1 MTSIE
6 LDMIQTAGVGALA
19 LVVGMILTRRVAFLQ
34 RFCIPSP
41 VSGGIIFSLITLAL
55 YGWCNIEVSFYGT
68 LKDVCMLAFFT
79 SVGFQSDLK
88 VLKQGGKALVVML
101 ILLVLI
107 ISLQNLMPW
116 GITRLM
122 KVDPLI
128 GIAAGSI
135 SMTGGHGTAGG
146 FASVLEQ
153 MGLQGAG
160 TIGMAAATFG
170 LIAGSM
176 IGGPMAEYLIRKKL
190 THEQMQPPTEEI
202 DPAMAGIES
211 DEASPAGRAKRV
223 SSNEQE
229 FQQYAKASYC
239 ILLAMAGGAFHIPA
253 PKVRAI
259 RLVGELRPGVS
270 AKDVILKVLEK
281 FGTKGNVGWIFEYTG
296 PGVATLDVPSRA
308 TITNMGAELG
318 VTTSVFPSD
327 AVTRQFL
334 AAQGREADWTEI
346 AADDGAAYDDVFEVD
361 LGALE
366 PLAAAPHSPGNVVT
380 VKSFAGTRVNQIM
393 IGSCT
398 NSSYRDIRTV
408 AQILEG
414 RHVADDVEVGIA
426 CGSRQVVN
434 MLAADGSL
442 ATLIK
447 AGCRILENACGF
459 CIGAHMSPATGAV
472 SLRTNNRNF
481 EGRSG
486 TKSAQVYLVS
496 PETAAASALTGVVTA
511 CESVEPVMA
520 PEKFPIDDAMFL
532 YRDTA
537 GKGVPGTP
545 IVRGPNI
552 ATVPRGEP
560 LPDALHACAA
570 IKVGDKITTD
580 HIMPAGARLKF
591 RSNVP
596 EYSKY
601 VFEPC
606 DPTFQ
611 ARCLANK
618 ANGAANVIIAGES
631 YGQGS
636 SREHAALCP
645 MYLGVKAVIA
655 KSIERIHRANL
666 INFGIVPF
674 TFEDPADYDKVS
686 QGDGLSFTGLR
697 AAIEGDGRLSIAT
710 PNARIRVRTTL
721 SEREKHLVLC
731 GGLLA
736 SL

>member
-1 MTSIE
+1 MKNHALNVVQKILSKHTVEGDPAKDPEIGIRIDQTLTQDATGTMAYLQFESMGVKHVKNDLAVSYVDHNTVQIGFENADDHDFLASIAKKYG
-6 LDMIQTAGVGALA
+6 IVYSKAGNGICHQLH
-19 LVVGMILTRRVAFLQ
+19 LE
-34 RFCIPSP
+34 RFGKPGTTLLGSDSHTP
-41 VSGGIIFSLITLAL
+41 TGGGIGQIA
-55 YGWCNIEVSFYGT
+55 
-68 LKDVCMLAFFT
+68 
-79 SVGFQSDLK
+79 
-88 VLKQGGKALVVML
+88 
-101 ILLVLI
+101 
-107 ISLQNLMPW
+107 
-116 GITRLM
+116 
-122 KVDPLI
+122 I
-128 GIAAGSI
+128 G
-135 SMTGGHGTAGG
+135 AGG
-146 FASVLEQ
+146 
-153 MGLQGAG
+153 
-160 TIGMAAATFG
+160 ID
-170 LIAGSM
+170 IA
-176 IGGPMAEYLIRKKL
+176 
-190 THEQMQPPTEEI
+190 
-202 DPAMAGIES
+202 
-211 DEASPAGRAKRV
+211 V
-223 SSNEQE
+223 
-229 FQQYAKASYC
+229 
-239 ILLAMAGGAFHIPA
+239 AMAGGAFHIPA

-259 RLVGELRPGVS
+259 VLKGKLRKGVS

-327 AVTRQFL
+327 KVTKQFL
-334 AAQGREADWTEI
+334 AAQGRAKDFTEI
-346 AADDGAAYDDVFEVD
+346 VADKGAAYDDTFTVD
-361 LGALE
+361 LSKLE
-366 PLAAAPHSPGNVVT
+366 PLAAAPHSPGNIVT
-380 VKSFAGTRVNQIM
+380 VKSMKGTKVNQIM

-408 AQILEG
+408 AQILKG
-414 RHVADDVEVGIA
+414 KHVAEDVEVGIA

-442 ATLIK
+442 AILIK

-459 CIGAHMSPATGAV
+459 CIGAHMSPSTNAV

-496 PETAAASALTGVVTA
+496 PETAAASALTGLFTTCA
-511 CESVEPVMA
+511 GTKSVPA
-520 PEKFPIDDAMFL
+520 PKKFPIDDEMFL
-532 YRDTA
+532 YRKTA
-537 GKGVPGTP
+537 GKGVPGTK

-552 ATVPRGEP
+552 ATVPKGVP
-560 LPDALHACAA
+560 LAKDLKGVAA

-596 EYSKY
+596 QYAKF
-601 VFEPC
+601 VFEAMSDC
-606 DPTFQ
+606 VAQERGSGVPTASFHD
-611 ARCLANK
+611 ACLAFK
-618 ANGAANVIIAGES
+618 DAGLANVIVAGES

-674 TFEDPADYDKVS
+674 VFENPKDYDKLAA
-686 QGDGLSFTGLR
+686 GDALEIGGIR
-697 AAIEGDGRLSIAT
+697 AAVEGDGTAVLKVKGTSIPVKTSLSD
-710 PNARIRVRTTL
+710 
-721 SEREKHLVLC
+721 REKHLLLC

>member
-1 MTSIE
+1 MKKMNVVQKILSKHLVEGNPATDSEIGIRIDQTLTQDATGTMAYLQFESMGVKHVKNDLAVSYVDHNTVQIGFENADDHDFLASIAKKYG
-6 LDMIQTAGVGALA
+6 IVYSKAGNGICHQLH
-19 LVVGMILTRRVAFLQ
+19 LE
-34 RFCIPSP
+34 RFGKPGTTLLGSDSHTP
-41 VSGGIIFSLITLAL
+41 TGGGIGQIA
-55 YGWCNIEVSFYGT
+55 
-68 LKDVCMLAFFT
+68 
-79 SVGFQSDLK
+79 
-88 VLKQGGKALVVML
+88 
-101 ILLVLI
+101 
-107 ISLQNLMPW
+107 
-116 GITRLM
+116 
-122 KVDPLI
+122 I
-128 GIAAGSI
+128 G
-135 SMTGGHGTAGG
+135 AGG
-146 FASVLEQ
+146 
-153 MGLQGAG
+153 
-160 TIGMAAATFG
+160 ID
-170 LIAGSM
+170 IA
-176 IGGPMAEYLIRKKL
+176 
-190 THEQMQPPTEEI
+190 
-202 DPAMAGIES
+202 
-211 DEASPAGRAKRV
+211 V
-223 SSNEQE
+223 
-229 FQQYAKASYC
+229 
-239 ILLAMAGGAFHIPA
+239 AMAGGAFHIPT

-259 RLVGELRPGVS
+259 VLKGKLRKGVS

-327 AVTRQFL
+327 RVTKQFL
-334 AAQGREADWTEI
+334 AAQGRGKDFTEI
-346 AADDGAAYDDVFEVD
+346 VADKGATYDDTFVVD
-361 LGALE
+361 LAKLE
-366 PLAAAPHSPGNVVT
+366 PLAAAPHSPGNIVT
-380 VKSFAGTRVNQIM
+380 VKSMKGTKVNQIM

-408 AQILEG
+408 AQILKG
-414 RHVADDVEVGIA
+414 KHVAEDVEVGIA

-442 ATLIK
+442 AILIK

-459 CIGAHMSPATGAV
+459 CIGAHMSPSTNAV

-496 PETAAASALTGVVTA
+496 PETAAASALTGTFSSALTA
-511 CESVEPVMA
+511 NSQQLKAVRPPA
-520 PEKFPIDDAMFL
+520 HFPIDDEMFL
-532 YRDTA
+532 YRKTA
-537 GKGVPGTP
+537 GRGVPGTK

-552 ATVPRGEP
+552 ATVPKGVP
-560 LPDALHACAA
+560 LAKDLKGACA

-596 EYSKY
+596 QYAKF

-606 DPTFQ
+606 DPKFHDI
-611 ARCLANK
+611 CMANK
-618 ANGAANVIIAGES
+618 EKGLANVIVAGES

-645 MYLGVKAVIA
+645 MYLGVKAVVA

-674 TFEDPADYDKVS
+674 TFVNAKDYDLVKAGDMLTIDGIRKAVEADGTATLKVGS
-686 QGDGLSFTGLR
+686 K
-697 AAIEGDGRLSIAT
+697 SIAVKT
-710 PNARIRVRTTL
+710 SL
-721 SEREKHLVLC
+721 SDREKHLILC

>member
-1 MTSIE
+1 MNVVEKILRAHLVE
-6 LDMIQTAGVGALA
+6 GDPAKDAEIGIRIDQTLTQDATGTMAYLQFEAMGVGRIKNDLA
-19 LVVGMILTRRVAFLQ
+19 VSYVDHNTVQIGYENADDHDFLASVARKYGIIYSKAGNGICHQLHLE
-34 RFCIPSP
+34 RFGKPGTTLLGSDSHTP
-41 VSGGIIFSLITLAL
+41 TGGGIGQIA
-55 YGWCNIEVSFYGT
+55 
-68 LKDVCMLAFFT
+68 
-79 SVGFQSDLK
+79 
-88 VLKQGGKALVVML
+88 
-101 ILLVLI
+101 
-107 ISLQNLMPW
+107 
-116 GITRLM
+116 
-122 KVDPLI
+122 I
-128 GIAAGSI
+128 G
-135 SMTGGHGTAGG
+135 AGG
-146 FASVLEQ
+146 
-153 MGLQGAG
+153 
-160 TIGMAAATFG
+160 ID
-170 LIAGSM
+170 IA
-176 IGGPMAEYLIRKKL
+176 
-190 THEQMQPPTEEI
+190 
-202 DPAMAGIES
+202 
-211 DEASPAGRAKRV
+211 V
-223 SSNEQE
+223 
-229 FQQYAKASYC
+229 
-239 ILLAMAGGAFHIPA
+239 AMAGGAFHLPS

-259 RLVGELRPGVS
+259 RLKGRLRRGVS
-270 AKDVILKVLEK
+270 AKDVILKVLERY
-281 FGTKGNVGWIFEYTG
+281 GTKGNVGWIFEYTG

-327 AVTRQFL
+327 DVTRQFL
-334 AAQGREADWTEI
+334 TAQGRGRAFVRIEPDKNAK
-346 AADDGAAYDDVFEVD
+346 YDDEFVID
-361 LGALE
+361 LGKIE
-366 PLAAAPHSPGNVVT
+366 PMAAAPHSPGNIIT
-380 VKSFAGTRVNQIM
+380 VASMKGVRVNQIM

-408 AQILEG
+408 AQILKG

-442 ATLIK
+442 AILIK

-459 CIGAHMSPATGAV
+459 CIGAHMSPATNAV

-486 TKSAQVYLVS
+486 TKSAKVYLVS
-496 PETAAASALTGVVTA
+496 PETAAASALSGTFTA
-511 CESVEPVMA
+511 SKGTTPVPA
-520 PEKFPIDDAMFL
+520 PRRFPVDDAMFL

-537 GKGVPGTP
+537 GKGVKGAK

-552 ATVPRGEP
+552 APVPKGVA
-560 LPDALHACAA
+560 LPRDIKGVVA

-580 HIMPAGARLKF
+580 HIMPAGARLKY

-606 DPTFQ
+606 DATFHD
-611 ARCLANK
+611 RCMDNK
-618 ANGAANVIIAGES
+618 AKGMANVIVAGES

-674 TFEDPADYDKVS
+674 EFEDPADYDAIE
-686 QGDGLSFTGLR
+686 QGDGLTLDGIRSAL
-697 AAIEGDGRLSIAT
+697 EGDGVLVVKGAKRSFRVVARLSD
-710 PNARIRVRTTL
+710 
-721 SEREKHLVLC
+721 REKRLLLC

>member
-1 MTSIE
+1 MKKMNVVQKILSKHLVEGDPAVDSEIGIRIDQTLTQDATGTMAYLQFESMGVKHVKNDLAVSYVDHNTVQIGFENADDHDFLASIAKKYG
-6 LDMIQTAGVGALA
+6 IIYSKAGNGICHQLH
-19 LVVGMILTRRVAFLQ
+19 LE
-34 RFCIPSP
+34 RFGKPGTTLLGSDSHTP
-41 VSGGIIFSLITLAL
+41 TGGGIGQIA
-55 YGWCNIEVSFYGT
+55 
-68 LKDVCMLAFFT
+68 
-79 SVGFQSDLK
+79 
-88 VLKQGGKALVVML
+88 
-101 ILLVLI
+101 
-107 ISLQNLMPW
+107 
-116 GITRLM
+116 
-122 KVDPLI
+122 I
-128 GIAAGSI
+128 G
-135 SMTGGHGTAGG
+135 AGG
-146 FASVLEQ
+146 
-153 MGLQGAG
+153 
-160 TIGMAAATFG
+160 ID
-170 LIAGSM
+170 IA
-176 IGGPMAEYLIRKKL
+176 
-190 THEQMQPPTEEI
+190 
-202 DPAMAGIES
+202 
-211 DEASPAGRAKRV
+211 V
-223 SSNEQE
+223 
-229 FQQYAKASYC
+229 
-239 ILLAMAGGAFHIPA
+239 AMAGGAFHIPT

-259 RLVGELRPGVS
+259 VLKGKLRKGVS

-327 AVTRQFL
+327 RVTKQFL
-334 AAQGREADWTEI
+334 AAQGRGKDFTKIVADK
-346 AADDGAAYDDVFEVD
+346 GAIYDDTFVVD
-361 LGALE
+361 LAKLE
-366 PLAAAPHSPGNVVT
+366 PLAAAPHSPGNIVT
-380 VKSFAGTRVNQIM
+380 VKSMKGTKVNQIM

-408 AQILEG
+408 AQILKG
-414 RHVADDVEVGIA
+414 KHVAEDVEVGIA

-442 ATLIK
+442 AILIK

-459 CIGAHMSPATGAV
+459 CIGAHMSPSTNAV

-496 PETAAASALTGVVTA
+496 PETAAASALTGTFSSAQTA
-511 CESVEPVMA
+511 NSQQLKAVRPPA
-520 PEKFPIDDAMFL
+520 HFPIDDEMFL
-532 YRDTA
+532 YRKTA
-537 GKGVPGTP
+537 GRGVPGTK

-552 ATVPRGEP
+552 ATVPKGVP
-560 LPDALHACAA
+560 LAKDLKGACA

-596 EYSKY
+596 QYAKF

-606 DPTFQ
+606 DPKFHDI
-611 ARCLANK
+611 CMANK
-618 ANGAANVIIAGES
+618 EKGLANVIVAGES

-645 MYLGVKAVIA
+645 MYLGVKAVVA

-674 TFEDPADYDKVS
+674 TFVNAKDYDLVKAGDMLTIDGIRKAVEADGTATLKVGS
-686 QGDGLSFTGLR
+686 K
-697 AAIEGDGRLSIAT
+697 SIAVKT
-710 PNARIRVRTTL
+710 SL
-721 SEREKHLVLC
+721 SDREKHLILC

>member
-1 MTSIE
+1 MKKMNVVQKILSKHLVEGNPATDSEIGIRIDQTLTQDATGTMAYLQFESMGVKHVKNDLAVSYVDHNTVQIGFENADDHDFLASIAKKYG
-6 LDMIQTAGVGALA
+6 IVYSKAGNGICHQLH
-19 LVVGMILTRRVAFLQ
+19 LE
-34 RFCIPSP
+34 RFGKPGTTLLGSDSHTP
-41 VSGGIIFSLITLAL
+41 TGGGIGQIA
-55 YGWCNIEVSFYGT
+55 
-68 LKDVCMLAFFT
+68 
-79 SVGFQSDLK
+79 
-88 VLKQGGKALVVML
+88 
-101 ILLVLI
+101 
-107 ISLQNLMPW
+107 
-116 GITRLM
+116 
-122 KVDPLI
+122 I
-128 GIAAGSI
+128 G
-135 SMTGGHGTAGG
+135 AGG
-146 FASVLEQ
+146 
-153 MGLQGAG
+153 
-160 TIGMAAATFG
+160 ID
-170 LIAGSM
+170 IA
-176 IGGPMAEYLIRKKL
+176 
-190 THEQMQPPTEEI
+190 
-202 DPAMAGIES
+202 
-211 DEASPAGRAKRV
+211 V
-223 SSNEQE
+223 
-229 FQQYAKASYC
+229 
-239 ILLAMAGGAFHIPA
+239 AMAGGAFHIPT

-259 RLVGELRPGVS
+259 VLKGKLRKGVS

-327 AVTRQFL
+327 RVTKQFL
-334 AAQGREADWTEI
+334 AAQGRGKDFTEI
-346 AADDGAAYDDVFEVD
+346 VADKGATYDDTFVVD
-361 LGALE
+361 LAKLE
-366 PLAAAPHSPGNVVT
+366 PLAAAPHSPGNIVT
-380 VKSFAGTRVNQIM
+380 VKSMKGTKVNQIM

-408 AQILEG
+408 AQILKG
-414 RHVADDVEVGIA
+414 KHVAEDVEVGIA

-442 ATLIK
+442 AILIK

-459 CIGAHMSPATGAV
+459 CIGAHMSPSTNAV

-496 PETAAASALTGVVTA
+496 PETAAASALTGTFSSALTA
-511 CESVEPVMA
+511 NSQQLKAVRPPA
-520 PEKFPIDDAMFL
+520 HFPIDDEMFL
-532 YRDTA
+532 YRKTA
-537 GKGVPGTP
+537 GRGVPGTK

-552 ATVPRGEP
+552 ATVPKGVP
-560 LPDALHACAA
+560 LAKDLKGACA

-596 EYSKY
+596 QYAKF

-606 DPTFQ
+606 DPKFHDI
-611 ARCLANK
+611 CMANK
-618 ANGAANVIIAGES
+618 EKGLANVIVAGES

-645 MYLGVKAVIA
+645 MYLGVKAVVA

-674 TFEDPADYDKVS
+674 TFVNAKDYDLVKAGDVLTIDGVRKAVEADGTATLKVGS
-686 QGDGLSFTGLR
+686 K
-697 AAIEGDGRLSIAT
+697 SIAVKT
-710 PNARIRVRTTL
+710 SL
-721 SEREKHLVLC
+721 SDREKHLILC

>member
-1 MTSIE
+1 MKKE
-6 LDMIQTAGVGALA
+6 MKKEPLN
-19 LVVGMILTRRVAFLQ
+19 VVGKILSSHLVEGEVAVDPEVGIRIDQTLTQDATGTMAYLQFESMGVKHVKNELAVSYVDHNPVQIGFENADDHDFLASIAKKYGIIYSKAGNGICHQ
-34 RFCIPSP
+34 LHLERFGKPGTTLLGSDSHTP
-41 VSGGIIFSLITLAL
+41 TGGGIGQIA
-55 YGWCNIEVSFYGT
+55 
-68 LKDVCMLAFFT
+68 
-79 SVGFQSDLK
+79 
-88 VLKQGGKALVVML
+88 
-101 ILLVLI
+101 
-107 ISLQNLMPW
+107 
-116 GITRLM
+116 
-122 KVDPLI
+122 I
-128 GIAAGSI
+128 G
-135 SMTGGHGTAGG
+135 AGG
-146 FASVLEQ
+146 
-153 MGLQGAG
+153 
-160 TIGMAAATFG
+160 ID
-170 LIAGSM
+170 IA
-176 IGGPMAEYLIRKKL
+176 
-190 THEQMQPPTEEI
+190 
-202 DPAMAGIES
+202 
-211 DEASPAGRAKRV
+211 V
-223 SSNEQE
+223 
-229 FQQYAKASYC
+229 
-239 ILLAMAGGAFHIPA
+239 AMAGGAFHIPS

-259 RLVGELRPGVS
+259 ELKGRLPKGVS

-296 PGVATLDVPSRA
+296 PGVKTLDVPSRA

-327 AVTRQFL
+327 EVTKQFL
-334 AAQGREADWTEI
+334 VAQGRGKDFTEI
-346 AADDGAAYDDVFEVD
+346 VPDKGAKYDDTFTID
-361 LGALE
+361 LSKLE
-366 PLAAAPHSPGNVVT
+366 PLAAAPHSPGNIVT
-380 VKSFAGTRVNQIM
+380 VKSMKGVKVNQIM

-408 AQILEG
+408 AQILKG
-414 RHVADDVEVGIA
+414 RHVAEDVEVGIA

-442 ATLIK
+442 AILIK

-459 CIGAHMSPATGAV
+459 CIGAHMSPSTNAV

-486 TKSAQVYLVS
+486 TKSAKVYLVS
-496 PETAAASALTGVVTA
+496 PETAAYSALTGEFTNAVCGTA
-511 CESVEPVMA
+511 KEKLPLPAAVKA

-532 YRDTA
+532 YRETA
-537 GKGVPGTP
+537 GKGVAKTK

-552 ATVPRGEP
+552 ATVPKGEK
-560 LPDALHACAA
+560 LSADLKGIAA

-596 EYSKY
+596 QYAKF

-606 DPTFQ
+606 DPKFHDN
-611 ARCLANK
+611 CMANREK
-618 ANGAANVIIAGES
+618 GLANVIIAGES

-645 MYLGVKAVIA
+645 MYLGVKAVVA

-674 TFEDPADYDKVS
+674 VFEKPSDYEKLAA
-686 QGDGLSFTGLR
+686 GDQLEIKGIAEAVKG
-697 AAIEGDGRLSIAT
+697 EGKAVIKTSKGAFPIK
-710 PNARIRVRTTL
+710 TTL
-721 SEREKHLVLC
+721 SEREKHLILC